1 MIGIIRASFL
11 VSKNRYKKNTAGVQ
25 YKERAIMI
33 DPKLNELAPETE
45 GTKSG
50 KKVEAGNR
58 SGLSIK
64 DTVAGPANLS
74 TGARGVD
81 TSGVSAGAGVG
92 AGMTY
97 TSATTAGE
105 SPVPNIVPGE
115 RGSGTTVRGGSNA
128 AAPGE
133 AMPSTNTEVH
143 SNNSTASEE
152 GSYSVA
158 SEDVAAHA
166 YRCWHERGC
175 PDGSPE
181 VDWHRAEEELRNR
194 RVRTAGA

>member
-1 MIGIIRASFL
+1 
-11 VSKNRYKKNTAGVQ
+11 
-25 YKERAIMI
+25 MI

-45 GTKSG
+45 ETKAG
-50 KKVEAGNR
+50 KKVEGGTRA
-58 SGLSIK
+58 GLSVK

-81 TSGVSAGAGVG
+81 TSGVGAGAGVG

-97 TSATTAGE
+97 ANPTTAGE
-105 SPVPNIVPGE
+105 SPSPAIIPGE

-128 AAPGE
+128 AAPSA
-133 AMPSTNTEVH
+133 AMPSTDTEVH
-143 SNNSTASEE
+143 SNERNASGE
-152 GSYSVA
+152 SNYPYT

-175 PDGSPE
+175 PEGSPE
-181 VDWHRAEEELRNR
+181 VDWQRAEEELRNR
-194 RVRTAGA
+194 RAR

>member
-1 MIGIIRASFL
+1 
-11 VSKNRYKKNTAGVQ
+11 
-25 YKERAIMI
+25 MI

-45 GTKSG
+45 STKSG

-64 DTVAGPANLS
+64 DTVAGSANLS

-81 TSGVSAGAGVG
+81 TSGISAGAGVG

-105 SPVPNIVPGE
+105 SPVPNVIPGE
-115 RGSGTTVRGGSNA
+115 RGSGTTLRGGSNA
-128 AAPGE
+128 AAPSE

-143 SNNSTASEE
+143 SGKSTASDE
-152 GSYSVA
+152 GNYLYS
-158 SEDVAAHA
+158 SEDVAA
-166 YRCWHERGC
+166 
-175 PDGSPE
+175 
-181 VDWHRAEEELRNR
+181 
-194 RVRTAGA
+194 

>member
-1 MIGIIRASFL
+1 
-11 VSKNRYKKNTAGVQ
+11 
-25 YKERAIMI
+25 MI
-33 DPKLNELAPETE
+33 DAKLNELAPENE
-45 GTKSG
+45 GAKSG
-50 KKVEAGNR
+50 NRAEAGNR
-58 SGLSIK
+58 TGLSIK
-64 DTVAGPANLS
+64 DTVAGPASLS
-74 TGARGVD
+74 TGGRGVD

-105 SPVPNIVPGE
+105 SPVPKIVPGE
-115 RGSGTTVRGGSNA
+115 RTSGTTVRGGSNA
-128 AAPGE
+128 QGPG
-133 AMPSTNTEVH
+133 ASLPSLDPDVTAE
-143 SNNSTASEE
+143 SGSSTGGEY
-152 GSYSVA
+152 SYS

-194 RVRTAGA
+194 RTKSVGA